1 MAKSSES
8 EQARRV
14 NATLSLLSQKASAP
28 EVISWL
34 MDRYRISRR
43 QAYRY
48 FHQAQTAGGPVA
60 IPEAKRVFTVK
71 LSGSLI
77 VQVRQQARRQGAT
90 LSQWVEEALRRSLNA
105 PRGHG

>member
-1 MAKSSES
+1 VAKSSES

-14 NATLSLLSQKASAP
+14 NATVSLLNQRASAP
-28 EVISWL
+28 EVVSWL
-34 MDRYRISRR
+34 IARYGISRR

-48 FHQAQTAGGPVA
+48 FRQAQSARGPLA

-71 LSGSLI
+71 LSVSLI
-77 VQVRQQARRQGAT
+77 DLVRQRARRENST
-90 LSQWVEEALRRSLNA
+90 ISRWVEGALRHSLNS